1 MDAFHAGSFIGN
13 PLQDFMIGT
22 DNYFCS
28 FIAPDVITVFFFFI
42 CGRLNLSKC
51 FLIASSPP

>member
-28 FIAPDVITVFFFFI
+28 FIAPDVITVFFI

>member
-13 PLQDFMIGT
+13 LLQDFMIGT

-28 FIAPDVITVFFFFI
+28 FIAPDVITVFFF
-42 CGRLNLSKC
+42 LYLW
-51 FLIASSPP
+51 SS